1 MVLTINEQRD
11 LLGFEAIEG
20 GDVLLKIKDNGNR
33 TDNSSTGQE

>member
-20 GDVLLKIKDNGNR
+20 GDVLLQNKRQWK
-33 TDNSSTGQE
+33 